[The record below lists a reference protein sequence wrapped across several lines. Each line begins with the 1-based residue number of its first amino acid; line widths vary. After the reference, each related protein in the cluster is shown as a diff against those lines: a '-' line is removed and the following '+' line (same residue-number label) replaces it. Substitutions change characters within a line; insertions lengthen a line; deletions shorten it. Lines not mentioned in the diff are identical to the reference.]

1 MIYYCSKKNS
11 PFGILMFIT
20 WFQLQIIV
28 FFVRGLETF
37 ILFFTIFHMFLLGDV
52 TPKAYSMFCRGVE
65 LGSAVSRVLGPH
77 KLVMNW
83 LEVFPPRMA
92 MSVLLAVFLFVS
104 VFFCSLFLLFVCLF
118 IFCCFLVSFF
128 LCISSGGCTYHLPKT
143 SVKCCDNKMK
153 PASG

>member
-20 WFQLQIIV
+20 WFQLQIMF

-92 MSVLLAVFLFVS
+92 MSVFACCFFVCFCFFLFFIFV
-104 VFFCSLFLLFVCLF
+104 VCLLVRFLLFPC
-118 IFCCFLVSFF
+118 FF
-128 LCISSGGCTYHLPKT
+128 LSLYIIRGMHVSLAQNIS
-143 SVKCCDNKMK
+143 KMLWQ
-153 PASG
+153 